1 MMALDL
7 DKDKSTSRSTP
18 LVQILE
24 AANFAARAHAGQKRK
39 GAAGEPYIDHLI
51 EVAELV
57 ARSGYDSDVNLIM
70 ACFLHDVVEDTS
82 ISQQEIAR
90 VFNDDVASLVMEATD
105 DKTLPKQ
112 TRKARQVQTAPHKS
126 ARAQALKLADKIS
139 NLRAILLSPPL
150 DWTPQRKREYFDWA
164 KAVVSGFTEPNQ
176 YLLNEFQKT
185 YDRIA
190 EIT

>member
-1 MMALDL
+1 MALDDL
-7 DKDKSTSRSTP
+7 DKDKSTSHSSP
-18 LVQILE
+18 LVQILA
-24 AANFAARAHAGQKRK
+24 AANFAAKAHAGQKRK

-57 ARSGYDSDVNLIM
+57 ARSGYDSDVDLIM

-112 TRKARQVQTAPHKS
+112 ARKARQVQTAPHKS

-139 NLRAILLSPPL
+139 NLRAILVSPPL
-150 DWTPQRKREYFDWA
+150 DWTAQRKREYFDWA

-185 YDRIA
+185 YDRIV

>member
-1 MMALDL
+1 MAL
-7 DKDKSTSRSTP
+7 DKSTSRSTP
-18 LVQILE
+18 LVQIL
-24 AANFAARAHAGQKRK
+24 AAADFAARAHAGQKRK
-39 GAAGEPYIDHLI
+39 GAAGEPYINHLM

-70 ACFLHDVVEDTS
+70 ACFLHDVVEDTA
-82 ISQQEIAR
+82 ITQQEIAR
-90 VFNDDVASLVMEATD
+90 AFNEDVASLVMEATD
-105 DKTLPKQ
+105 DKTLPKNE
-112 TRKARQVQTAPHKS
+112 RKAMQVQTAPHKS

-139 NLRAILLSPPL
+139 NLRSLLASPPP

-176 YLLNEFQKT
+176 YLLHEFQKT
-185 YDRIA
+185 YERIA